1 MNKSVF
7 LKEQSVIFKKT
18 RIQTFVIALL
28 CIVATASCMAQTIEP
43 LTVKGDAF
51 INAKGQSVRF
61 WGTNLVALY
70 PSKQQAQ
77 KIAEDL
83 ADHQINLAR
92 PHHMMRPS
100 RDWVWGS
107 KIFTLNDYEAG
118 NTRKPN
124 ADAWDRFDYL
134 NSQLRDKGIYLMLA
148 GRWSRTYLPYD
159 VDVLKTTEEDE
170 AAWIMAMD
178 EFNKRH
184 WKKNMDARKL
194 LPLVDERCA
203 ALDAEFIKQ
212 TLTHVNPY
220 TKLAYG
226 NDPQVLTYELT
237 NEYSSD
243 YVLICGNDLTP
254 YFQKKLIAKWENY
267 AKNAGLSEPG
277 DLYKAQT
284 DEQKRV
290 RAAFFRDLDEQY
302 LIKTKAM
309 MRSLGFKGAITFS
322 NLWRGES
329 ALQMHEQHA
338 DYIEDHA
345 YVNPRVADSREDFLY
360 SKSKTILADK
370 PYILGEFNESEGGRV
385 KTEGPYRSQLL
396 LAAAAYGVHQGID
409 GIVWFAWC
417 HGDRDLT
424 AEGTAKKPG
433 REPHIGTM
441 IADEMMRDHLRT
453 TGMIFRNQ
461 LVDPASEKIIFTVG
475 KPHTGTDYNALMRPN
490 MAFKP
495 GWQSVHAF
503 GKSFDEPASTLL
515 TKSWMRSEP
524 SSPIISDTKQIIKD
538 LDAKQLR
545 IIAPKTEAFSGDLN
559 GSNWSSD
566 YQHLTL
572 GNHQGFAT
580 VVLVTMDNQPLK
592 QAKQWLISRTTL
604 DAQGN
609 ETDTLPVTLSKLP
622 TASATLHTTRPTEQ
636 TIQLQADSQGHIQL
650 PDILWHEAVVSFK

>member
-1 MNKSVF
+1 MS
-7 LKEQSVIFKKT
+7 FKKT
-18 RIQTFVIALL
+18 LIQTFVFASL
-28 CIVATASCMAQTIEP
+28 CTLANVRCMAQTIEP
-43 LTVKGDAF
+43 LTSKGNAF
-51 INAKGQSVRF
+51 VNSKDESVRL
-61 WGTNLVALY
+61 WGVNLVALY
-70 PSKQQAQ
+70 PSKQQADH
-77 KIAEDL
+77 IASEL
-83 ADHQINLAR
+83 ADAQINVVR

-124 ADAWDRFDYL
+124 TEAWDRFDYL
-134 NSQLRDKGIYLMLA
+134 NAQLRAKGIYLMFA

-184 WKKNMDARKL
+184 WKKNIDARKL

-203 ALDAEFIKQ
+203 ALDHEFIKQ

-220 TKLAYG
+220 TKLAYV
-226 NDPQVLTYELT
+226 NDPQVITYELT

-254 YFQKKLIAKWENY
+254 YFQKKLVTQWENY

-277 DLYKAQT
+277 DLYKAQS

-309 MRSLGFKGAITFS
+309 MRELGYKGAITFS

-329 ALQMHEQHA
+329 ALQMHAQHA

-345 YVNPRVADSREDFLY
+345 YVNPRVVDSREDFVY
-360 SKSKTILADK
+360 DKSKTMLADK

-385 KTEGPYRSQLL
+385 KTEGPYRSQLM
-396 LAAAAYGVHQGID
+396 LAATAYGVHQGID

-424 AEGTAKKPG
+424 PEGNAKQSG
-433 REPHIGTM
+433 RAPHIGTM
-441 IADEMMRDHLRT
+441 VADEMMRDHLQT
-453 TGMIFRNQ
+453 CGMLFRQQ
-461 LVDPASEKIIFTVG
+461 LVDPAQEMITIPVG
-475 KPHTGTDYNALMRPN
+475 KPHLGTDYNALMRP
-490 MAFKP
+490 AKSYRA

-503 GKSFDEPASTLL
+503 GKTFDEPSAAIL

-524 SSPIISDTKQIIKD
+524 NNPIVSDTNQITKD

-545 IIAPKTEAFSGDLN
+545 IIAPKAEAFSGDLA
-559 GSNWSSD
+559 GSNGAGD

-572 GNHQGFAT
+572 GTHTGFAT
-580 VVLVTMDNQPLK
+580 VILVPADGKPLSQSK
-592 QAKQWLISRTTL
+592 RLLLSRTVL
-604 DAQGN
+604 DDKGN
-609 ETDTLPVTLSKLP
+609 EVDALPITIKGLNAADGSDVKLLITRPQSQSQSLKIAANGSITLPETGWHACEL
-622 TASATLHTTRPTEQ
+622 
-636 TIQLQADSQGHIQL
+636 
-650 PDILWHEAVVSFK
+650 ILK